1 MFEQNLIA
9 QYNNSLQEYKQA
21 YINYLEDQEGANSE
35 TILQKN
41 TILQGIVEKIK
52 NKIKE
57 NKNEFNVLVEEN
69 LITDEEI
76 RILTKILRTN
86 EKLEPSEMAKIKDL
100 VDNSYKGES
109 LNKEVML
116 EMETKNE
123 KLLTDLEE
131 YSQKK
136 KYTMTVLSIING
148 IFLIFIIIGLTMVT
162 MNKKFKIPY
171 YNS

>member
-1 MFEQNLIA
+1 MFEQNLIS
-9 QYNNSLQEYKQA
+9 QYNNALEEYKQA

-57 NKNEFNVLVEEN
+57 NKNEFNLLEEEN

-76 RILTKILRTN
+76 RILTKALKQEEDLNTSELKKIQDLINSSFIFELN
-86 EKLEPSEMAKIKDL
+86 EEA
-100 VDNSYKGES
+100 
-109 LNKEVML
+109 ML

-136 KYTMTVLSIING
+136 KHTMTVLSIING
-148 IFLIFIIIGLTMVT
+148 IFLILIIVGIIMIM
-162 MNKKFKIPY
+162 MNKKIKIPY